1 MTEKHKKLYS
11 VDEDF
16 AGAIARAEELYYGGG
31 LFIYPTDTVYGFGAN
46 PFNADVVDR
55 VGYVKRRPKDKRY
68 ILLAPDIETTLRHAV
83 PTSERH
89 IDALMAAWPN
99 PLSAVLRLN
108 RETRELLG
116 QDTAA
121 FRIPDHRF
129 CRKLLETI
137 NAPLISTSANR
148 RGEEPTTEPSIVE
161 QEFRDE
167 VDAIFYE
174 EKRSF
179 AESSTLVDMTE
190 EEPRLIREGKMPF
203 ETILEIFAKADA
215 SV

>member
-161 QEFRDE
+161 REFHDE

>member
-1 MTEKHKKLYS
+1 MTESRKKLID
-11 VDEDF
+11 VDEDLP
-16 AGAIARAEELYYGGG
+16 AAISRAEELYFSGG

-46 PFNADVVDR
+46 PFNSDVVDR

-68 ILLAPDIETTLRHAV
+68 ILLVPDIETALRHVV

-99 PLSAVLRLN
+99 PLSAILRLN
-108 RETRELLG
+108 AESRELLG

-129 CRKLLETI
+129 SRKLLEAI
-137 NAPLISTSANR
+137 NAPLVSTSANR
-148 RGEEPTTEPSIVE
+148 HGEEPTTEPSIVE
-161 QEFRDE
+161 QEFYDE

-174 EKRSF
+174 EKKSF
-179 AESSTLVDMTE
+179 AQSSTLVDMTE
-190 EEPRLIREGKMPF
+190 DEPRLIREGKMPF
-203 ETILEIFAKADA
+203 ETILEIFAKAGA